1 MTLDDFSQL
10 CHDQWVNQGMR
21 GDVAKLWL
29 TDESSVEL
37 TASVLGAPDN
47 TVNFQLTTTSSG
59 IFVGKMLNPVTRT
72 AVLVTPGNPADTA
85 FISYGEHTPATL
97 VSL

>member
-1 MTLDDFSQL
+1 MTLDDFQQL
-10 CHDQWVNQGMR
+10 CHDQWMNQDLR

-29 TDESSVEL
+29 TDESAIEL

-47 TVNFQLTTTSSG
+47 AVDYQLGVISSG
-59 IFVGKMLNPVTRT
+59 AFVSKVLNPVTRT
-72 AVLVTPGNPADTA
+72 AVMVTPGNPADTA
-85 FISYGEHTPATL
+85 FVNHGDHTPATL